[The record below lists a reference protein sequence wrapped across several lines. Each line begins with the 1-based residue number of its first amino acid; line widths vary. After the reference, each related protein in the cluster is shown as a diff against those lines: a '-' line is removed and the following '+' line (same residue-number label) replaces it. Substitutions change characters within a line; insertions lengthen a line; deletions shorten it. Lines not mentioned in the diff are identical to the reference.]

1 MVRVNNHHL
10 FRMTCIV
17 KTSTYHKSKKGF
29 CVKNKILFRQQYY
42 STAYLLLIP
51 RLVDMQKILILLA
64 FYFQC
69 PLSLSQYK
77 SACLRLRERL
87 WYSNDSKG
95 KQHTIS
101 SSTLIHKFSMFSTT
115 YLLYISHFKSIFPIA
130 LQYVN
135 RQTQNLSLSN
145 MMQ

>member
-1 MVRVNNHHL
+1 MVRVDNHKL

-29 CVKNKILFRQQYY
+29 CVKNKILFRQLYD

-69 PLSLSQYK
+69 PLSLPS
-77 SACLRLRERL
+77 
-87 WYSNDSKG
+87 
-95 KQHTIS
+95 IS
-101 SSTLIHKFSMFSTT
+101 LHVFDCVSGYNILIIQKVNIIQF
-115 YLLYISHFKSIFPIA
+115 LLQLLLINFLCFKRRICCTFLILNRFFIA
-130 LQYVN
+130 LHYAN
-135 RQTQNLSLSN
+135 CQTQNLSMSN